1 MGKEGAKR
9 AGGEISGQYLPPALP
24 EHGDHA
30 AETTKG
36 EDAEKRSPYSGA
48 SQRGVDYLPQM
59 RAVPAH
65 FFRFGRIALN
75 SLDLRKRFVRS
86 SGRLGDAILYAGARL
101 PQRTSKNNGRAD
113 NERYD
118 SQRGRGQT
126 TVGYREQDDSADQE
140 QGLSRE
146 LGEIVAEDRLQDRSV
161 RREATGE
168 LTSSALGEESG

>member
-1 MGKEGAKR
+1 
-9 AGGEISGQYLPPALP
+9 
-24 EHGDHA
+24 
-30 AETTKG
+30 
-36 EDAEKRSPYSGA
+36 
-48 SQRGVDYLPQM
+48 M

-65 FFRFGRIALN
+65 FLRFGRIALN

-86 SGRLGDAILYAGARL
+86 SGRLGDPILYAGARL
-101 PQRTSKNNGRAD
+101 PQRTSKHNGRAD

-118 SQRGRGQT
+118 RQCGCGQT
-126 TVGYREQDDSADQE
+126 AVGDREQDDSADQE

-146 LGEIVAEDRLQDRSV
+146 LGEIVAEDGLQDRSV